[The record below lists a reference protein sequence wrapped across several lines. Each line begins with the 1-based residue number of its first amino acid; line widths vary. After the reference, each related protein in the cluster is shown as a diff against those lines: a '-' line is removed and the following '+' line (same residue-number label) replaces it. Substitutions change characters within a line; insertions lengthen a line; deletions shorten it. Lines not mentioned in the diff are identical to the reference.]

1 MQFIQETL
9 SNVGPFLWVIYIVS
23 ALVAATGAAI
33 IVERSFFLFVRYN
46 INGNLFFQEIRK
58 RLQAGKIDDAIKI
71 CNDAPLPSIIKAGLV
86 QLRDSS
92 SIHDDPRSAM
102 GEKTLE
108 IVPMIRKRT
117 HYLTMIANVAT
128 LLGLLGT
135 IIGLII
141 AFEGVVNAEPGR
153 RATQLANGIRI
164 AMSTTAF
171 GLVVAIPCMIC
182 YSYLQAK
189 TTRILDEID
198 EFSVKIL
205 HIIDRIILKEE

>member
-1 MQFIQETL
+1 
-9 SNVGPFLWVIYIVS
+9 
-23 ALVAATGAAI
+23 
-33 IVERSFFLFVRYN
+33 
-46 INGNLFFQEIRK
+46 
-58 RLQAGKIDDAIKI
+58 
-71 CNDAPLPSIIKAGLV
+71 
-86 QLRDSS
+86 
-92 SIHDDPRSAM
+92 M

-108 IVPMIRKRT
+108 IVPKIRKRT

-141 AFEGVVNAEPGR
+141 AFEGVVNADPGR

-205 HIIDRIILKEE
+205 HIVDRIILEEE